1 MYFSGFFADELNE
14 TEEEML
20 VLIIKTFK
28 IFNCVTCFSLGK
40 KAQQIHIL
48 TDLIRQLALHCF
60 QSVVLTQVSVMGFVS
75 LHTLVAAR
83 PC

>member
-1 MYFSGFFADELNE
+1 MNAQSEYFKFSSAAEIKCDQCTSVAFFSDELNE

-28 IFNCVTCFSLGK
+28 IFNCVTCFSLKK
-40 KAQQIHIL
+40 KAQQIHIS

-60 QSVVLTQVSVMGFVS
+60 I
-75 LHTLVAAR
+75 
-83 PC
+83 